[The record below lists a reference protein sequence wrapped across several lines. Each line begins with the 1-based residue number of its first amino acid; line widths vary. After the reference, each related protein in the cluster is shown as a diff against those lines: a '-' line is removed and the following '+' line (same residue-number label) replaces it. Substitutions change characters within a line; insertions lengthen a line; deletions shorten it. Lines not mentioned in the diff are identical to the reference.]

1 MKQRGWLVGA
11 LSLAVSHIGLL
22 KQRGVQEQ
30 VKTLLSA
37 LVGSVCN
44 ILLDIERRSHF
55 ILGSTDIFDLF
66 FKEVGG
72 GGGGKER
79 TSARLFDRADS
90 LFNGEFNKVT
100 IYDKVE
106 V

>member
-11 LSLAVSHIGLL
+11 LSLAVSHTGLL

-37 LVGSVCN
+37 QVGSVSN

-66 FKEVGG
+66 FKEGG
-72 GGGGKER
+72 GGGE
-79 TSARLFDRADS
+79 
-90 LFNGEFNKVT
+90 
-100 IYDKVE
+100 
-106 V
+106 

>member
-11 LSLAVSHIGLL
+11 LSLAVSHTGLL

-37 LVGSVCN
+37 QVGSVSN

-55 ILGSTDIFDLF
+55 ILGSTDIFDFF
-66 FKEVGG
+66 FKEVWGG
-72 GGGGKER
+72 RGGEKGHL
-79 TSARLFDRADS
+79 SVS
-90 LFNGEFNKVT
+90 LIVPILYLTGSS
-100 IYDKVE
+100 IR
-106 V
+106 